1 MKYLV
6 LCFSLVIQTTDLM
19 AVNIEVDGNDGNMVD
34 DGLCSISEAII
45 NANDDAVTYIDCSA
59 GDGDDTIVVMNDV
72 ILDSEISNL
81 TGTPAIDSIITIE
94 GNGYVLQ
101 RNIVLPCTI
110 NEASDAGEFRILYT
124 NSNSKLI
131 LKNISISNGCVD
143 GSTAG
148 GIYNTGELTLEN
160 THLLNNIATSAGA
173 IFNSGTIITI
183 EDSSFT
189 GNTAT
194 TIIGGAILNINVI
207 YSILSSTFENNSAF
221 QGGAIYNNSGD
232 IVRVLNSTFSA
243 NNAVLGGA
251 IYDRAVFGAILNSTF
266 YGNSA
271 DAGGAIYGSVNSMY
285 LKNTLFVSNSPDD
298 CDVTNT
304 SSTIGDNNI
313 SNLEPI
319 YSGCSDLISSLLNPT
334 SIGTLIDNGG
344 LTKTH
349 ALLTGSQAI
358 DKAIDGTLTD
368 QRGLS
373 PTTIRDLGAFE
384 FNGIQLLFR
393 DGFEN

>member
-1 MKYLV
+1 ML
-6 LCFSLVIQTTDLM
+6 FSQINDLKAIVIQ
-19 AVNIEVDGNDGNMVD
+19 VDGSDGNMAN
-34 DGLCSISEAII
+34 DGLCSISEAIV
-45 NANDDAVTYIDCSA
+45 NANDDAVTNIDCPA
-59 GDGDDTIVVMNDV
+59 GNGDDTIVLTNDV
-72 ILDSEISNL
+72 ILDFEISNL
-81 TGTPAIDSIITIE
+81 TGTPAVDSMITID

-101 RNIVLPCTI
+101 RSIALPCTM
-110 NEASDAGEFRILYT
+110 NEVSDSGEFRILYT
-124 NSNSKLI
+124 SSTSKLI
-131 LKNISISNGCVD
+131 LKNITISNGCVD

-160 THLLNNIATSAGA
+160 SHLLNNIATSAGA

-183 EDSSFT
+183 EDSSFS
-189 GNTAT
+189 GNMAT
-194 TIIGGAILNINVI
+194 TTIGGAILNINVI

-221 QGGAIYNNSGD
+221 HGGAIYNNSGD
-232 IVRVLNSTFSA
+232 IVRVLNSTFST

-266 YGNSA
+266 HGNSA
-271 DAGGAIYGSVNSMY
+271 DEGGAVYGSVNSMY

-304 SSTIGDNNI
+304 SSTAGYNNI
-313 SNLEPI
+313 SNLGSI
-319 YSGCSDLISSLLNPT
+319 NSGCPDLISSVLNPT
-334 SIGTLIDNGG
+334 SIGTLTDNGG

-349 ALLTGSQAI
+349 ALLTGSEAI
-358 DKAIDGTLTD
+358 DKSIDGTPTD

-393 DGFEN
+393 NGFEN